1 MSYLYFCP
9 DLLVELMTSQAGQ
22 QIITIHILPNISR
35 SKGNQEMQFG
45 QSIKYSLKN
54 IFLQNYAENDLG
66 RPKSPDKKF
75 KYFKNEKSF

>member
-1 MSYLYFCP
+1 
-9 DLLVELMTSQAGQ
+9 
-22 QIITIHILPNISR
+22 
-35 SKGNQEMQFG
+35 MQFG